1 MFTQSI
7 VAALV
12 ALPFV
17 AQSALAADCTR
28 NYTIQ
33 AGDVCDS
40 ISAAQNVSTYQI
52 SVVNDGIINSN
63 CTDLTPDQSIC
74 LGYSGED
81 CTTTHVVAANE
92 TCDDITTA
100 AGINSTMLFLN
111 NPQIDTACD
120 NIYIGEVLCTASTVA
135 VPAAPSGS
143 VPATSIPAT
152 ATAATASASAAVADD
167 DDEDDDDLPFCDEL

>member
-1 MFTQSI
+1 MTGI
-7 VAALV
+7 RPLDKEALRGV
-12 ALPFV
+12 CFSSFPPFLPRF
-17 AQSALAADCTR
+17 L
-28 NYTIQ
+28 TIPP
-33 AGDVCDS
+33 
-40 ISAAQNVSTYQI
+40 VSYLSLTSRPSLHNRYQI

-120 NIYIGEVLCTASTVA
+120 NIYIGEVS
-135 VPAAPSGS
+135 SW
-143 VPATSIPAT
+143 IP
-152 ATAATASASAAVADD
+152 
-167 DDEDDDDLPFCDEL
+167 F